1 MTLINNRDLEIIQ
14 TILKDGSFTQAS
26 GTLFMSQ
33 PALSQAVKRI
43 EEKIGQIIFNRDESP
58 IVLTPAGRVYYN
70 ALLDIKVI
78 QERMAIE
85 LGQVGQ
91 GIRTEFRIGTTK
103 SRLTYWMPLLIDEF
117 QAIYPMVKLTL
128 IEASAL
134 ELIDQVIHSNLSF
147 ALIPELNEYA
157 TLEFTPL
164 YEEEIILAGVDSGTY
179 SFSSRQYIRFE
190 ELDGLPMIALPQGH
204 HVRRVQEQI
213 FAQHH
218 IDLNIIRET
227 KSDITAFRF
236 ASEGEGFVFCA
247 DIIPRYIL
255 PIYNTSLW
263 SISENGLYRKIGVL
277 TKKGKEFSTIERQF
291 CSRYQALAQG
301 QISSYGSDIAL
312 NYFD

>member
-43 EEKIGQIIFNRDESP
+43 EEKIGQVIFNRDESP

-147 ALIPELNEYA
+147 AY
-157 TLEFTPL
+157 T
-164 YEEEIILAGVDSGTY
+164 G
-179 SFSSRQYIRFE
+179 
-190 ELDGLPMIALPQGH
+190 
-204 HVRRVQEQI
+204 
-213 FAQHH
+213 
-218 IDLNIIRET
+218 
-227 KSDITAFRF
+227 
-236 ASEGEGFVFCA
+236 
-247 DIIPRYIL
+247 
-255 PIYNTSLW
+255 
-263 SISENGLYRKIGVL
+263 
-277 TKKGKEFSTIERQF
+277 IERI
-291 CSRYQALAQG
+291 CHTRIYSL
-301 QISSYGSDIAL
+301 I
-312 NYFD
+312 